1 MLGAV
6 ILKSEV
12 LDVINYHE
20 LMPLG
25 SMSMQLPLI
34 ADLSS
39 RFSESLVSS
48 STVTADDAL
57 RCRCAP
63 LRLKIMRWTSSEI
76 HND

>member
-39 RFSESLVSS
+39 RLSESLVSS
-48 STVTADDAL
+48 STVIFLDPTPTRL
-57 RCRCAP
+57 SPFQPMTHCAVDVH
-63 LRLKIMRWTSSEI
+63 RYG
-76 HND
+76 